1 MTNFSSP
8 KISIITV
15 VYNSEKLIERTIKS
29 VLGQTYNNVE
39 YIIID
44 GASKDNTLSIIK
56 SYEAKLSKWI
66 SEPDNGLYD
75 AMNKGLSIATGDYVC
90 FLNSGD
96 ELYNA
101 TIVENIVA
109 SMNGLPDVIYGETV
123 IVDENRNNIG
133 MRRLEAPKNL
143 NAKSFKYGML
153 VCHQSVYVKRL
164 IADNYNL
171 QYKITA
177 DFEWV
182 LSALEKAKNIH
193 NTGLVHT
200 RFLDGGLNKKNIR
213 RALTER
219 FQIMVAHYGLFST
232 ILHHFV
238 ISVKFFWFYSR
249 NKRF

>member
-1 MTNFSSP
+1 MDKKP

-15 VYNSEKLIERTIKS
+15 VYNSETLIERTIKS
-29 VLGQTYNNVE
+29 VLEQTYSNIE

-44 GASKDNTLSIIK
+44 GASKDLTLSIIK
-56 SYEAKLSKWI
+56 NYEFLISKLI

-75 AMNKGLSIATGDYVC
+75 AMNKGLALATGDYVC

-96 ELYNA
+96 ELFNIN
-101 TIVENIVA
+101 TLEDIVKSTNT
-109 SMNGLPDVIYGETV
+109 SPDVIYGETV
-123 IVDENRNNIG
+123 IVNENGLDIG

-143 NAKSFKYGML
+143 NSKSFKYGMV
-153 VCHQSVYVKRL
+153 VCHQSVYVKRS
-164 IADNYNL
+164 IANNYNL
-171 QYKITA
+171 KYKITA

-182 LSALEKAKNIH
+182 LSALEKARTIH
-193 NTGLVHT
+193 NTGLIHT

-213 RALTER
+213 KSLIER
-219 FQIMVAHYGLFST
+219 FKIMVAHYGLFST

-238 ISVKFFWFYSR
+238 ISVKFFLFYIR